1 MIGPHFLGIGG
12 GGPGPWIPSKV
23 LAMAERKKRQK
34 KIGKISLFGTF
45 FMPLAVWSSKN
56 IFGHLTMVAA
66 VIDFKD
72 RGEGGVGGMGVE
84 SRGD

>member
-1 MIGPHFLGIGG
+1 MNSVEGPRNG
-12 GGPGPWIPSKV
+12 
-23 LAMAERKKRQK
+23 RKEKAPKNR
-34 KIGKISLFGTF
+34 KISLFGTLY
-45 FMPLAVWSSKN
+45 MPLAIWSSKN

>member
-34 KIGKISLFGTF
+34 NRKISLFGTF